1 MPHARALAT
10 LAPLAAAISVVVCP
24 AWSEPA
30 GAIVPPA
37 PTCAGVPAT
46 LVGTAAGDV
55 LIGTDG
61 VDVIVGLG
69 GDDQIWG
76 HGGNDIICAGAGND
90 LLAGEAGADRL
101 YGQRG
106 RDLAG
111 YGNAPGPIR
120 ANLAQG
126 SVIVV
131 DGRDRVDS
139 IEDLVGSTFDD
150 RMIGNERDNTLIG
163 HLGVDRVYG
172 AAGNDTCVAEYEW
185 TCEID

>member
-10 LAPLAAAISVVVCP
+10 LAPLAAAIAVVVCP

-126 SVIVV
+126 SVSVV